1 LPPGRISHPYDY
13 HPNLDGLV
21 IFCSPRGKPAGGYA
35 QVFRTGAVEGVDV
48 LHIDPE
54 TKGPYL
60 IGLTFE
66 TQIVEAVRN
75 YVKFILSLELGY
87 PIVIFI
93 SLCGV
98 RGCYLRA
105 RTEISA
111 GYYNHGPLAEDMIPL
126 PEISIESDTQD
137 IVSSLQPVFNQI
149 WNAFG
154 FMASSNFDEYGKWI
168 GRRSNSTL
176 THGAA
181 PKATIK

>member
-1 LPPGRISHPYDY
+1 VFAPGQSRGGRTAHR
-13 HPNLDGLV
+13 
-21 IFCSPRGKPAGGYA
+21 PRD
-35 QVFRTGAVEGVDV
+35 E
-48 LHIDPE
+48 
-54 TKGPYL
+54 GPYL

-66 TQIVEAVRN
+66 TQIVERPQLREVHSVARTRV
-75 YVKFILSLELGY
+75 S
-87 PIVIFI
+87 IVIFI

-111 GYYNHGPLAEDMIPL
+111 VLQSWTAGRDMIPL